1 MLEIKLA
8 LALFVWNFDARLKD
22 EGQAEPEFID
32 SFGVRRGKLETVVT
46 PVKR

>member
-8 LALFVWNFDARLKD
+8 LAMFIWHFEARFKV

-32 SFGVRRGKLETVVT
+32 SFGVRRGKLEIVVT
-46 PVKR
+46 PVQR